1 MKNGMSKWNSE
12 KKAVLEAAQQMANM
26 GLVVGTSGN
35 VSMRLGE
42 HSGRELLAITPNA
55 RYYDTLDVDD
65 IVVADFEGENVEGE
79 LAISIERMLHIGI
92 YKARRKVN
100 AIIHTHPVFGSA
112 ISVSTL
118 EIPAFLD
125 DQVTYI
131 GGEIKVAQYA
141 LPGTQDLVDN
151 VISALGPRN
160 AVILANHGAVS
171 VGRDMREAFTICELA
186 EKTAKIYVCA
196 LSLGRINPLPA
207 EAAKVEKA
215 FFNFIHGDSQ

>member
-92 YKARRKVN
+92 YKARKKVN

-112 ISVSTL
+112 ISVAIL

-131 GGEIKVAQYA
+131 GGEIKVAEYA

-160 AVILANHGAVS
+160 AVLLANHGAVS

-186 EKTAKIYVCA
+186 EKTAKIYICA

-207 EAAKVEKA
+207 QAAKVEKA

>member
-160 AVILANHGAVS
+160 AVLLANHGAVS

>member
-12 KKAVLEAAQQMANM
+12 KKAVLETAQQMAQM

-79 LAISIERMLHIGI
+79 LAISIEKMLHIGI

-112 ISVSTL
+112 ISVAIR

-131 GGEIKVAQYA
+131 GGEIKVAEYA
-141 LPGTQDLVDN
+141 LPGTKDLVDN

-160 AVILANHGAVS
+160 AVLLANHGAVS

-196 LSLGRINPLPA
+196 MSLGRINPVPA
-207 EAAKVEKA
+207 QAAEVEKA

>member
-12 KKAVLEAAQQMANM
+12 KKAVLEAAQQMAQM

-92 YKARRKVN
+92 YKARKKVN

-112 ISVSTL
+112 ISVAIL

-131 GGEIKVAQYA
+131 GGEIKVAKYA
-141 LPGTQDLVDN
+141 LPGTQALVDN

-160 AVILANHGAVS
+160 AVLLANHGAVS

>member
-12 KKAVLEAAQQMANM
+12 KKAVLETAQQMAQM

-79 LAISIERMLHIGI
+79 LAISIEKMLHIGI

-112 ISVSTL
+112 ISVAIR

-131 GGEIKVAQYA
+131 GGEIKVAEYA
-141 LPGTQDLVDN
+141 LPGTNDLVDN

-160 AVILANHGAVS
+160 AVLLANHGAVS

-196 LSLGRINPLPA
+196 MSLGRINPVPA
-207 EAAKVEKA
+207 QAAEVEKA

>member
-12 KKAVLEAAQQMANM
+12 KKAVLETAQQMAQM

-92 YKARRKVN
+92 YKARKKVN

-112 ISVSTL
+112 ISVAIL

-131 GGEIKVAQYA
+131 GGEIKVAEYA

-160 AVILANHGAVS
+160 AVLLANHGAVS

-186 EKTAKIYVCA
+186 EKTAKIYICA
-196 LSLGRINPLPA
+196 LSLGGINPLPA

>member
-131 GGEIKVAQYA
+131 G
-141 LPGTQDLVDN
+141 
-151 VISALGPRN
+151 
-160 AVILANHGAVS
+160 
-171 VGRDMREAFTICELA
+171 
-186 EKTAKIYVCA
+186 
-196 LSLGRINPLPA
+196 
-207 EAAKVEKA
+207 
-215 FFNFIHGDSQ
+215 

>member
-12 KKAVLEAAQQMANM
+12 KKAVLEAAQQMAQM

-35 VSMRLGE
+35 VSMRLRE

-55 RYYDTLDVDD
+55 RYYDTLNVDD

-92 YKARRKVN
+92 YKARKKVN
-100 AIIHTHPVFGSA
+100 AIIHTHPIFGSA
-112 ISVSTL
+112 ISVATL

-131 GGEIKVAQYA
+131 GGEIKVAEYA
-141 LPGTQDLVDN
+141 IPGTQELVDN

-160 AVILANHGAVS
+160 AVLLANHGAVS
-171 VGRDMREAFTICELA
+171 VGRDMREALTICELA

>member
-12 KKAVLEAAQQMANM
+12 KKVVLEAAQQMAQM

-92 YKARRKVN
+92 YKARKKVN

-112 ISVSTL
+112 ISVAIL

-131 GGEIKVAQYA
+131 GGEIKVAEYA
-141 LPGTQDLVDN
+141 LPGTQALVDN

-160 AVILANHGAVS
+160 AVLLANHGAVS
-171 VGRDMREAFTICELA
+171 VGRYMREAFTICELA
-186 EKTAKIYVCA
+186 EKTAKIYICA
-196 LSLGRINPLPA
+196 LSLGGINPLPA

>member
-65 IVVADFEGENVEGE
+65 IVVADFEGKNVEGQ
-79 LAISIERMLHIGI
+79 LPISIERMLHIGI
-92 YKARRKVN
+92 YKARKKVN

-160 AVILANHGAVS
+160 AVLLANHGSVS

-186 EKTAKIYVCA
+186 EKTAKIYICA

>member
-79 LAISIERMLHIGI
+79 LPISIERMLHIGI

-160 AVILANHGAVS
+160 AVLLANHGAVS

-186 EKTAKIYVCA
+186 EKTAKIYICA
-196 LSLGRINPLPA
+196 LSLGRVNPLPA